1 MFNSQ
6 NDIINQLSEK
16 TIENF
21 ALQKEIK
28 QLKKANHD
36 LRMRCYNRMNESD
49 SSDSSAESYVSEQS
63 SDTDCN
69 SDDSTFTTVTKK
81 KRRSKKNLS
90 RVTEYSTVT
99 GSSTSKK
106 AKDVKPKLS
115 ILGSSMVRN
124 MGQVIS
130 TSLDERDTCV
140 YSISG
145 LSIQEATVQAKS
157 VFADHK
163 DGDTTVLQVG
173 TNDLPTYSKETLF
186 NQYDKLIETVKVVA
200 PQAKHIVT
208 AIPHRLEAGSAAINR
223 KADQLNSHLRSRCSS
238 DSQLAFVDS
247 NPEVLDVN
255 YHQDL
260 LHFSF
265 KGRTSFAKYLAQY
278 ISHSANF
285 FKPRSKSKT

>member
-1 MFNSQ
+1 
-6 NDIINQLSEK
+6 
-16 TIENF
+16 
-21 ALQKEIK
+21 
-28 QLKKANHD
+28 
-36 LRMRCYNRMNESD
+36 
-49 SSDSSAESYVSEQS
+49 
-63 SDTDCN
+63 
-69 SDDSTFTTVTKK
+69 
-81 KRRSKKNLS
+81 
-90 RVTEYSTVT
+90 
-99 GSSTSKK
+99 
-106 AKDVKPKLS
+106 
-115 ILGSSMVRN
+115 MVRN

-285 FKPRSKSKT
+285 FKPRSQSKT